1 MIDSLL
7 AVFLALALVP
17 LALVIATSVA
27 YSRGWWRLLR
37 PLGRVAPFLLGSE
50 YGGMMALQNE
60 LCALRELGRLEE
72 AVALAERRLRE
83 PSLRAQN
90 RNTAI
95 DLLISA
101 GAYAAALGAE
111 PPSRMPARAQEAM
124 SLALIQVNLAE
135 AEYNLGRWDDA
146 EARLRPLD
154 LGCWLFPIS
163 RAGLLQQR
171 AWIAAQRGDGARAAE
186 LCAQA
191 KVHWLPRMYRAE
203 YHFTRAAA
211 FLAGGRCNEAEAAL
225 GDAERVAIRISSRRN
240 LLFLRARVAAARGDW
255 PKAERLCREAAE
267 HPFRGQ
273 GGAGLLLWAEALTR
287 LGRAAEAA
295 EALRLVAER
304 DPESES
310 AKAAAERLPAA
321 S

>member
-1 MIDSLL
+1 MAETLL
-7 AVFLALALVP
+7 TVVLALALVP
-17 LALVIATSVA
+17 LSLVLVTSLA

-37 PLGRVAPFLLGSE
+37 PLGRAAPFLVGPG
-50 YGGMMALQNE
+50 YGGMMAFQNE
-60 LCALRELGRLEE
+60 ISGLRELGRLEE
-72 AVALAERRLRE
+72 AVALAKRRLRE
-83 PSLRAQN
+83 LGVPAQN

-101 GAYAAALGAE
+101 GAYEAALAAE
-111 PPSRMPARAQEAM
+111 PTSRMPRGAQEAM
-124 SLALIQVNLAE
+124 GMALAQVNLAE
-135 AEYNLGRWDDA
+135 AEYNLGRWDAA

-154 LGCWLFPIS
+154 LSCWLFPIS

-171 AWIAAQRGDGARAAE
+171 AWIAAHRGHGARAAE

-191 KVHWLPRMYRAE
+191 RVNWLPRMYQAE

-211 FLAGGRCNEAEAAL
+211 SLAGGRCDEADRAL
-225 GDAERVAIRISSRRN
+225 ADAERVAIRLSSRRN
-240 LLFLRARVAAARGDW
+240 LLFLRARVAAVRGDW
-255 PKAERLCREAAE
+255 PRAEALCREAAG
-267 HPFRGQ
+267 HAFRGQ
-273 GGAGLLLWAEALTR
+273 GGGGLLLWAEALER
-287 LGRAAEAA
+287 LGRPAEAT

-310 AKAAAERLPAA
+310 ARDAAERLTAR